1 LPRSDTKHKTN
12 KNLTIMEKRM
22 CGCGLR
28 PKTKEERNLEL
39 RKDAARIVE
48 GVENYSAA
56 DRTRKAAEVE
66 AAFPPVKAAPAK
78 KPAAGKAAI
87 AKKPAAATGAAARK
101 GSVAKAVSPG
111 PTLAGLSTGS
121 HSGDVC

>member
-1 LPRSDTKHKTN
+1 
-12 KNLTIMEKRM
+12 MEKRV

-56 DRTRKAAEVE
+56 DRDRRAAEVE
-66 AAFPPVKAAPAK
+66 AAFPPVAGKAAAAK
-78 KPAAGKAAI
+78 KPAVA
-87 AKKPAAATGAAARK
+87 AKKPAAAKTAAAK
-101 GSVAKAVSPG
+101 KPAVAKKAPAAGKTIAKSVPPG

-121 HSGDVC
+121 HLGEVC

>member
-1 LPRSDTKHKTN
+1 LPRSTTKYKTN
-12 KNLTIMEKRM
+12 KHLKFMEKRM

-48 GVENYSAA
+48 GVESYSAA

-66 AAFPPVKAAPAK
+66 AAFPPVAGKPAAKKTAATTAKKAPAAPKKAAAPKKPAVSK
-78 KPAAGKAAI
+78 KPAAPG
-87 AKKPAAATGAAARK
+87 KPAAK
-101 GSVAKAVSPG
+101 KS
-111 PTLAGLSTGS
+111 
-121 HSGDVC
+121 